1 MADESPLVIAHRGA
15 SAYLP
20 EHTLEAKALAF
31 GMGADFLEQDV
42 VATRD
47 DRLVVLHDL
56 HLERVT
62 DVAARYPARHRD
74 DGRWYVRDFDL
85 DELLTLGVHE
95 RRRANGR
102 DPVWPGRFPT
112 AAGRFRIAT
121 LDAELEMIRGLWAS
135 TGSRPGIYPEIKEP
149 AWHRAEGVDLTVL
162 LLETLE
168 AHGFSRRDDPAYL
181 QCFDADELR
190 RVRQELGCELK
201 LVQLLGDAQRGRLPD
216 VTTAEGLQEVAAW
229 ADGIGPA
236 LDMLYTLADID
247 GQPVST
253 GLVRRARDAGLVVH
267 PYTFRADALPRGFG
281 SFEELVGW
289 FTETLG
295 VDGLFTDFPD
305 RVRRAVLRESRPPG

>member
-1 MADESPLVIAHRGA
+1 MADQGPLVIAHRGA

-56 HLERVT
+56 HLEPVT
-62 DVAARYPARHRD
+62 DVAARYPDRCRD

-85 DELLTLGVHE
+85 HELLTLNVHE
-95 RRRANGR
+95 RRRAGGSE
-102 DPVWPGRFPT
+102 PVWPERFPT
-112 AAGRFRIAT
+112 DTGRFRIAT
-121 LDAELEMIRGLWAS
+121 LDAELEMVRGLAAS
-135 TGSRPGIYPEIKEP
+135 TGRRAGIYPEIKEP
-149 AWHRAEGVDLTVL
+149 AWHREEGVDLTLLVL
-162 LLETLE
+162 EKLAE
-168 AHGFSRRDDPAYL
+168 HGYSRREDPVYL

-190 RVRQELGCELK
+190 RVRRDLGSELK
-201 LVQLLGDAQRGRLPD
+201 LVQLLGDAQRGRLPEL
-216 VTTAEGLQEVAAW
+216 TSSGGLRELADW

-236 LDMLYTLADID
+236 LGALYTLAEID

-253 GLVRRARDAGLVVH
+253 GAVRRAHEAGLDVH
-267 PYTFRADALPRGFG
+267 PYTFRADALAAGFA
-281 SFEELVGW
+281 SFEEMVVW
-289 FTETLG
+289 FVETLG

-305 RVRRAVLRESRPPG
+305 RARAALRRGSPT

>member
-1 MADESPLVIAHRGA
+1 MADDSPLIIAHRGA

-62 DVAARYPARHRD
+62 DVAERYPARRRD
-74 DGRWYVRDFDL
+74 DGRWYARDFDL
-85 DELLTLGVHE
+85 DELLTLNVHE

-102 DPVWPGRFPT
+102 EPVWPERFPT
-112 AAGRFRIAT
+112 DSGRFRIAT
-121 LDAELEMIRGLWAS
+121 LDAELEMIRGLAAS
-135 TGSRPGIYPEIKEP
+135 TGRRIGLYPEIKEP
-149 AWHRAEGVDLTVL
+149 AWHREEGVDLTVL
-162 LLETLE
+162 LLEKLE
-168 AHGFSRRDDPAYL
+168 EHGYSSRQDPVYL

-190 RVRQELGCELK
+190 RVRRELGSELR
-201 LVQLLGDAQRGRLPD
+201 LVQLLGDAETGRLPD
-216 VTTAEGLQEVAAW
+216 VTSAGGLRELAGW

-236 LDMLYTLADID
+236 FGALYTLADID

-253 GLVRRARDAGLVVH
+253 GIVRRARDAGLAVH
-267 PYTFRADALPRGFG
+267 PYTFRADALGRGFG
-281 SFEELVGW
+281 SFEEMIVWFVG
-289 FTETLG
+289 TLG
-295 VDGLFTDFPD
+295 VDGIFTDFPD
-305 RVRRAVLRESRPPG
+305 RARAALRQLPTAG